1 MTTTQASGPIPTD
14 TDEGLLV
21 PEMCRVTIA
30 ARSVEIDIALPA
42 AVPIGRLIP
51 GIVTLVTD
59 RTGDDG
65 VTTAGRTRS
74 WSLTPVGAAALPPGR
89 SLGDSGIR
97 DGDLLLLTDS
107 DSPHPPPLFDDI
119 ANAYAEV
126 VGPRRWEATDARRLG
141 YLLTPIASVALG
153 AAILTAPTSTM
164 VAAIV
169 GLVLAAMLLGGGI
182 AIDRLLGDPRTGAVV
197 AACALAPAFV
207 GAARILPPNDPAAA
221 GLAGCA
227 AVCAVAAIGRRALSV
242 GYATATAIIL
252 FSGLMTLWLAVVTA
266 DITTARI
273 SAAIVVAVGL
283 ILLILGPRL
292 SIFAA
297 GLAVPVIPRT
307 APADATEPVDDE
319 PIDEDVDAVLARA
332 NRADEYLSGHVAGSA
347 AAVAVAVLGTI
358 VALPFATP
366 TSEVAAGAVGDGPIA
381 AGLVERLGQPHLP
394 GLLLAAVVALMLML
408 RARSYVGSR
417 QVTAMIVAGA
427 AIPVAAVLG
436 VAIGRPGLWW
446 VALLIALAG
455 IAICLVLGTIAAVR
469 TFPPT
474 ARRAVEYL
482 ELAATAAVVPLLFW
496 VAGLFALV
504 RNL

>member
-59 RTGDDG
+59 RAGDDG

-74 WSLTPVGAAALPPGR
+74 WALTPIGATALPPGR

-107 DSPHPPPLFDDI
+107 DSPHPPALFDDI

-126 VGPRRWEATDARRLG
+126 VGPRRWEAADARRLG
-141 YLLTPIASVALG
+141 YLLAPIASVALG
-153 AAILTAPTSTM
+153 AAILMAPTPALP
-164 VAAIV
+164 AAIV
-169 GLVLAAMLLGGGI
+169 GLVLAALLLGGGI
-182 AIDRLLGDPRTGAVV
+182 SIDRLLGDPRTGAVV
-197 AACALAPAFV
+197 AACALTPAFV

-252 FSGLMTLWLAVVTA
+252 FGGLMTLWLAVVTA

-307 APADATEPVDDE
+307 APVDATEPVDDE
-319 PIDEDVDAVLARA
+319 PIDEDVDAVTARS

-347 AAVAVAVLGTI
+347 AAVALAVLGTI

-366 TSEVAAGAVGDGPIA
+366 TSEATAAIDGESVAS
-381 AGLVERLGQPHLP
+381 GLVERLGQPHLP

-427 AIPVAAVLG
+427 AIPIAAVLG
-436 VAIGRPGLWW
+436 VAAGRPGLWW
-446 VALLIALAG
+446 VAVLIALAG